1 MIFYVIPFIKSLFL
15 TLKSYYLRVII
26 KQAFDYKDY
35 EVNQMDLQRK
45 LQILSDA
52 AKYDV
57 SCSSSGSNRKGSKL
71 GSTEAAGICHSF
83 TPDGRCISLLKI
95 LMTNFCIYDCAYCI
109 NKRSNDVPRAAFT
122 VDEIVHLTIN
132 FYRRNYIEGLFLS
145 SAIIKNPNHT
155 MEMLTEVVKKL
166 RTIHHFG
173 GYIHL
178 KAIPGASEELIHEAG
193 LYVDRMSVNIELPS
207 DTSLKLLA
215 PDKKKEEIFKPMKF
229 IHLNQVAHTEERK
242 LSSKAPLYV
251 PGGQSTQLII
261 GATPE
266 SDLSIL
272 SLSEK
277 LYQKYAL
284 KRVYYSAYTPVN
296 KGKHLPDLSAP
307 PTLRE
312 HRLYQGDWL
321 LRFYGFKAN
330 ELLDDKHPQFDTHL
344 DPKTSW
350 ALNNLH
356 LFPIE
361 INRAPYQMLLRV
373 PGIGLKGAQ
382 KIVSSR
388 RIAPLQFEDLKK
400 LGVVLKKAQYFITCH
415 TKYYGQVD
423 LDEDKI
429 RHILT
434 PKLHLIEEPKPYE
447 QLSLF
452 SMLPSSKEKSTLL
465 LEDYSTTITGEL

>member
-1 MIFYVIPFIKSLFL
+1 MGLNTISI
-15 TLKSYYLRVII
+15 RRM
-26 KQAFDYKDY
+26 A
-35 EVNQMDLQRK
+35 MDLQQK

-57 SCSSSGSNRKGSKL
+57 SCSSSGSNRKSQKGQL
-71 GSTEAAGICHSF
+71 GSTAASGICHSF
-83 TPDGRCISLLKI
+83 TPDGRCVSLLKI
-95 LMTNFCIYDCAYCI
+95 LMTNYCIYDCAYCI

-122 VDEIVHLTIN
+122 VDEIVNLTIH

-145 SAIIKNPNHT
+145 SAIIQNPNHT
-155 MEMLTEVVKKL
+155 MEMLTQVVKKL
-166 RTIHHFG
+166 RTQHQFG

-207 DTSLKLLA
+207 ATSLKLLA
-215 PDKKKEEIFKPMKF
+215 PDKKKEDIFKPMKS
-229 IHLNQVAHTEERK
+229 IHTHQVALAEERK
-242 LSSKAPLYV
+242 ISKKAPLYV

-261 GATPE
+261 GATPD
-266 SDLSIL
+266 SDLNIL
-272 SLSEK
+272 TLSEK
-277 LYQKYAL
+277 LYQKYNL

-296 KGKHLPDLSAP
+296 KDKHLPDLAAP

-321 LRFYGFKAN
+321 LRLYGFKAD
-330 ELLDDKHPQFDTHL
+330 ELLTSQKPQFDIHL
-344 DPKTSW
+344 DPKTAW

-361 INRAPYQMLLRV
+361 INRAPYEMLIRV
-373 PGIGLKGAQ
+373 PGIGLKGAR

-400 LGVVLKKAQYFITCH
+400 LGIVLKRAQYFITCH

-423 LDEDKI
+423 LDEEKI
-429 RHILT
+429 RRVLA
-434 PKLHLIEEPKPYE
+434 PPSLLLEEPNPYE

-452 SMLPSSKEKSTLL
+452 TTAISSGIATSSGRSTSSGFLNTHTL
-465 LEDYSTTITGEL
+465 ALDGSSSALTGEL

>member
-1 MIFYVIPFIKSLFL
+1 MII
-15 TLKSYYLRVII
+15 
-26 KQAFDYKDY
+26 
-35 EVNQMDLQRK
+35 MDLQKK

-57 SCSSSGSNRKGSKL
+57 SCSSSGSHRKSQKGQL

-95 LMTNFCIYDCAYCI
+95 LMTNYCIYDCAYCI
-109 NKRSNDVPRAAFT
+109 NRRSNDVPRAAFT
-122 VDEIVHLTIN
+122 VDEIVNLTIN

-145 SAIIKNPNHT
+145 SAIIQNPNHT
-155 MEMLTEVVKKL
+155 MEMLTEIVKKL
-166 RTIHHFG
+166 RTVHRFG

-178 KAIPGASEELIHEAG
+178 KAIPGASEYLIHEAG

-207 DTSLKLLA
+207 DASLKLLA
-215 PDKKKEEIFKPMKF
+215 PDKKKEEIFRPMKS
-229 IHLNQVAHTEERK
+229 IHTHQIALAEERK
-242 LSSKAPLYV
+242 LSKKAPLYV

-261 GATPE
+261 GATPD
-266 SDLSIL
+266 SDLNIL
-272 SLSEK
+272 TLSEK

-296 KGKHLPDLSAP
+296 KDRNLPELTAP

-321 LRFYGFKAN
+321 LRLYGFKAN
-330 ELLDDKHPQFDTHL
+330 ELLNDKHPQFDIHL

-356 LFPIE
+356 LFPLE
-361 INRAPYQMLLRV
+361 INHAPYHMLIRV
-373 PGIGLKGAQ
+373 PGIGIKGAK

-388 RIAPLQFEDLKK
+388 RIAPLQFDDLKK
-400 LGVVLKKAQYFITCH
+400 LGITLKRAQYFITCN

-423 LDEDKI
+423 IDEEKI
-429 RHILT
+429 RRVLT
-434 PKLHLIEEPKPYE
+434 PANHLLEENSPYE

-452 SMLPSSKEKSTLL
+452 TSMPPSENKIIFPPNNMTSSSQITTTGFLNTTTLL
-465 LEDYSTTITGEL
+465 LEDTPTALTGEL

>member
-1 MIFYVIPFIKSLFL
+1 
-15 TLKSYYLRVII
+15 
-26 KQAFDYKDY
+26 
-35 EVNQMDLQRK
+35 MDIQRK

-57 SCSSSGSNRKGSKL
+57 SCSSSGSHRKSSAGDL
-71 GSTEAAGICHSF
+71 GSTSAAGICHSF

-95 LMTNFCIYDCAYCI
+95 LMTNYCVYDCAYCI
-109 NKRSNDVPRAAFT
+109 NKCSNDIPRAAFT
-122 VDEIVHLTIN
+122 VEEIVNLTIN

-145 SAIIKNPNHT
+145 SAIIQNPNHT
-155 MEMLTEVVKKL
+155 MEMLTEVVKQL
-166 RTIHHFG
+166 RLVHRFG

-178 KAIPGASEELIHEAG
+178 KAIPGTSEELIHEAG
-193 LYVDRMSVNIELPS
+193 LYADRMSVNIELPS
-207 DTSLKLLA
+207 DNSLKLLA
-215 PDKKKEEIFKPMKF
+215 PDKKKEEIFRPMKS
-229 IHLNQVAHTEERK
+229 IKLHQIAHAEDRK
-242 LSSKAPLYV
+242 RSKKAPLYV

-261 GATPE
+261 GATPD
-266 SDLSIL
+266 SDLNIL

-296 KGKHLPDLSAP
+296 KGKNLPEIAAP

-321 LRFYGFKAN
+321 LRLYGFKAN
-330 ELLDDKHPQFDTHL
+330 ELLNDKQPQFDIHL

-356 LFPIE
+356 LFPLE
-361 INRAPYQMLLRV
+361 VNRAPYQMLVRV

-388 RIAPLQFEDLKK
+388 RIAPLYFDDLKK
-400 LGVVLKKAQYFITCH
+400 LGIVLKRAQYFITCN

-423 LDEDKI
+423 IDEDKI
-429 RHILT
+429 RRILT
-434 PKLHLIEEPKPYE
+434 PANQLLEQNNPYE

-452 SMLPSSKEKSTLL
+452 SMLPDSRQHIDALNQTSSLKAGFLNSSTLL
-465 LEDYSTTITGEL
+465 LEDNLTALTGEL